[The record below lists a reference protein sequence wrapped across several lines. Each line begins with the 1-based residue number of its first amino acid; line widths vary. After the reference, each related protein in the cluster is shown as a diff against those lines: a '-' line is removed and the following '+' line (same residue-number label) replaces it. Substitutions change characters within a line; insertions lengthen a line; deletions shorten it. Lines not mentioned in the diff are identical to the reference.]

1 MSLSGRRRSTDV
13 NKYTTGVKTYGHA
26 RTVAAM
32 VPSQL
37 KPTALTESP
46 WLSSSRTG
54 GSPVLKFIEGGSW
67 GGGGG

>member
-1 MSLSGRRRSTDV
+1 MGRVSFNGRCWNVNTKRIPPTD
-13 NKYTTGVKTYGHA
+13 TTRVRMK

-54 GSPVLKFIEGGSW
+54 GTSV
-67 GGGGG
+67 